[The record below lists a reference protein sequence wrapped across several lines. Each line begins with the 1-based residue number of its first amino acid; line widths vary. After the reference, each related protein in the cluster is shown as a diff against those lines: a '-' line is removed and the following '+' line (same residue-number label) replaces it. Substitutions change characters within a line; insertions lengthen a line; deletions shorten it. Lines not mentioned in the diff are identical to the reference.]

1 MSQHIAE
8 IISVGTEL
16 LLGNVANTDA
26 RDISAMMSQLGLNVY
41 YHTVVGDNDERLEAA
56 VNIAKSRA
64 DVIITTGGLGPTY
77 DDMTKQTLCRCF
89 GRELKYDEA
98 AAQEIRNYFARRFHN
113 HNMSENN
120 LLQAYLPEGCTVFH
134 NTCGTAPGCAFEE
147 GGVHVLMLPGPP
159 RECEAMFRL
168 SAMPYLRRL
177 SEGGIWSH
185 NVRIFGIGE
194 SNMENILH
202 DYMVSLTNP
211 SLAPYAKEGEC
222 LCRVTAKAG
231 TEAEAEE
238 MMAPVI
244 GRVREM
250 IRDFIYGLDVE
261 SIEERCLQLLKDAGM
276 TFSCAESCTGG
287 LIAKRITDI
296 PGASAVFKGGAVTY
310 TNEAKIGIL
319 GVDAGIIKE
328 HFAVSRQTAAA
339 MAEGARRVFS
349 SDLAVSTTGI
359 AGPDTDESGKPVGTV
374 FVALSSPEGT
384 WVRSLDLGTDRPRV
398 RTVAAHHAFD
408 MIRRYLTGLP
418 VEL

>member
-1 MSQHIAE
+1 MSHIAE

-26 RDISAMMSQLGLNVY
+26 QDISSMMSELGLNVY
-41 YHTVVGDNDERLEAA
+41 YHTVVGDNDERLRQA
-56 VNIAKSRA
+56 VEIARTRA
-64 DVIITTGGLGPTY
+64 DIIITTGGLGPTY

-113 HNMSENN
+113 HNMTENN

-159 RECEAMFRL
+159 RECRAMFRL
-168 SAMPYLRRL
+168 SAMPYLRGL

-185 NVRIFGIGE
+185 NIRIFGIGE
-194 SNMENILH
+194 SNMEQLLH
-202 DYMVSLTNP
+202 DYMLSLTNP

-222 LCRVTAKAG
+222 LCRVTAKAS
-231 TEAEAEE
+231 TEAEAEA

-244 GRVREM
+244 EKVRGM
-250 IRDFIYGLDVE
+250 LGDVIYGLDVD
-261 SIEERCLQLLKDAGM
+261 SIEEQCLKLLKSAGK

-287 LIAKRITDI
+287 LIAKRITDV
-296 PGASAVFKGGAVTY
+296 PGASAVFSGGAVTY
-310 TNEAKIGIL
+310 TNEAKTNIL
-319 GVDAGIIKE
+319 GVDAALIKE
-328 HFAVSRQTAAA
+328 HFAVSKEVAAA
-339 MAEGARRVFS
+339 MAEGARRVYGT
-349 SDLAVSTTGI
+349 DIAVSTTGI
-359 AGPDTDESGKPVGTV
+359 AGPDTDESGQKVGTV
-374 FVALSSPEGT
+374 FVALSAPEGT

-418 VEL
+418 ILL